1 MTVERPPSLHPPAP
15 TVAAPPLPPA
25 GDGEAAGDDAGCRS
39 VGRIASVTG
48 SQLVCLLD
56 AAAGHDHAPP
66 PRLQKGALVKIWNA
80 RNWVYGLV
88 AAVTAPMPTRT
99 ADDEIRLCEITML
112 GELERPVDGSEP
124 RFRRGVS
131 HFPTVGDPVSTA
143 NGADLALVYARPAS
157 GGVRIGTIHQDR
169 SIPAYILPDNLLGK
183 HFAILGTTGSGKS
196 CAAALLLHRI
206 IQAHP
211 HAHILLLDPHNEYAA
226 AFGARAELI
235 DAASLSL
242 PYWLFSFEELAAA
255 LLQGAAGDEARQ
267 ESALLAD
274 LVVRAKSL
282 YPGNDRRAGQIG
294 VDTPVP
300 YQMGH
305 LIELID
311 QSMGRLNNPE
321 HVAPYQRLKAR
332 IEKLRWDA
340 RYRFMFGGIS
350 VADTL
355 ASVLARLF
363 RVPVAGRPITIVDL
377 SAVPSEVLNIVVS
390 VLARTTFNF
399 ALYGDRSL
407 PVLLVCEEAHRYL
420 PTDSRLGFE
429 PTKRVLARIAK
440 EGRKYGV
447 ALALISQR
455 PADLAI
461 SAFSQCNT
469 VFALRLTNQID
480 QDFVRGAMPDW
491 GEGLLDF
498 LPSLRNAEAIV
509 VGEGLSVPARVCLDQ
524 LPVHERPR
532 SYGAEF
538 SLAWGSPDDE
548 GTDDDAERTFLDQV
562 IQRWR
567 SQQ

>member
-1 MTVERPPSLHPPAP
+1 MAND
-15 TVAAPPLPPA
+15 AASPPLPPA
-25 GDGEAAGDDAGCRS
+25 PLVPGAPPDGPA

-48 SQLVCLLD
+48 SQLVCVL
-56 AAAGHDHAPP
+56 ATAAGQPAA
-66 PRLQKGALVKIWNA
+66 RLQKGALVKVWND

-88 AAVTAPMPTRT
+88 TGVAAPMPRP
-99 ADDEIRLCEITML
+99 AADDDEIRLCEITML
-112 GELERPVDGSEP
+112 GEQEADGDGRPAL
-124 RFRRGVS
+124 FRRGVS
-131 HFPTVGDPVSTA
+131 GFPTVGDRVFTTDA
-143 NGADLALVYARPAS
+143 HDLALVYARPAS

-169 SIPAYILPDNLLGK
+169 SIPAYVSPDNLLGK
-183 HFAILGTTGSGKS
+183 HFAILGTTGTGKS

-206 IQAHP
+206 TETHP
-211 HAHILLLDPHNEYAA
+211 DAHILLLDPHNEYAA
-226 AFGARAELI
+226 AFGGRAEVI
-235 DAASLSL
+235 GAGTLSL

-255 LLQGAAGDEARQ
+255 VLQGGEADDMRQ
-267 ESALLAD
+267 EAALLAD
-274 LVVRAKSL
+274 LVVRAKAL
-282 YPGNDRRAGQIG
+282 YPGNDRRAGQIS

-305 LIELID
+305 LMEAID
-311 QSMGRLNNPE
+311 KEAGRLSSPE
-321 HVAPYQRLKAR
+321 HIAPYQRLKAR
-332 IEKLRWDA
+332 IDKLRWDP
-340 RYRFMFGGIS
+340 RYRFMFGGIT

-355 ASVLARLF
+355 AQVLSRLF

-399 ALYGDRSL
+399 ALFGDRSL

-420 PTDSRLGFE
+420 PTDVRSGFE
-429 PTKRVLARIAK
+429 PTKRVLSRIAK

-447 ALALISQR
+447 ALGLISQR

-461 SAFSQCNT
+461 SALSQCNT
-469 VFALRLTNQID
+469 FFALRLTNQHD

-509 VGEGLSVPARVCLDQ
+509 VGEGISVPARVCLDR
-524 LPVHERPR
+524 LAEAERPE
-532 SYGAEF
+532 SHTAEF
-538 SLAWGSPDDE
+538 SSAWGAVAAAGGAARATADE
-548 GTDDDAERTFLDQV
+548 PLALLDGV